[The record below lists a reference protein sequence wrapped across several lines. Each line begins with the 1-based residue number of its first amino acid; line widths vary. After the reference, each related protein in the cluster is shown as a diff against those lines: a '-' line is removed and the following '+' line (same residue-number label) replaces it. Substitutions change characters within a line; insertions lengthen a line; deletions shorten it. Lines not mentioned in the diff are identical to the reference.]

1 MNDPNTPVNQV
12 KFVKLSQGQINFVTQ
27 LLSNVSVNG
36 MQVPLQDLVQTL
48 QDLNTEAFPPYA
60 TDVPMEEPDYN
71 QQ

>member
-1 MNDPNTPVNQV
+1 MVDQNTPQNQV

-27 LLSNVSVNG
+27 LLSTVHVNG
-36 MQVPLQDLVQTL
+36 MQVPLNDLMQTL

-71 QQ
+71 KQ